1 MEKVLGKYI
10 CFCPMF
16 KISSHY
22 RLALS
27 CKGLHR
33 IWKLSPKA
41 KASGV
46 EAKQFSKCA
55 VIVDFPDKT
64 TGFCLVVAVPAYMV
78 KSLQGRLFNSHLMNS
93 QKSEIKHF
101 LLLAIRFEHGT
112 LDANVANFRVSSA
125 SSNSAP

>member
-1 MEKVLGKYI
+1 
-10 CFCPMF
+10 MF